1 MKGPDSFCP
10 IIKRRD
16 KEMKRKLVTVLM
28 IASLGMMTVA
38 GCSKKDKSS
47 AEAAEAVAEP
57 ATEVAISTEEPIVPE
72 PEPVYEE
79 PVYEEPEVTVPEETV
94 DEYGMTSIDELK
106 MYATEAVRM
115 RREPNTDAE
124 IAGKLAAGD
133 EVTAIAKSSD
143 WHRVVNK
150 NGDTVYVKSEYLT
163 ETKPEAKTEE
173 TTDANT
179 DNNAA
184 ATTNDTS
191 AADAAAAQQ
200 TAAAADAAAQQ
211 KAAEEAAAKQAA
223 DQQAAAEE
231 AAKQLAEQQAAAQQL
246 AEQQVAAAAA
256 SAGATYNLNGL
267 IVNAAEYKDLL
278 DTWRYATVNGTDEE
292 AKEWV
297 LHHPAADLEAVL
309 KAHGLR

>member
-1 MKGPDSFCP
+1 
-10 IIKRRD
+10 
-16 KEMKRKLVTVLM
+16 MKRKLITVLM

-38 GCSKKDKSS
+38 GCSKKDKAS
-47 AEAAEAVAEP
+47 AEATEAATEP
-57 ATEVAISTEEPIVPE
+57 ATEITISADTPTVPVPE

-94 DEYGMTSIDELK
+94 DEYGMASIDEIK

-124 IAGKLAAGD
+124 IAGKLAKGD

-163 ETKPEAKTEE
+163 ETKPETNTEE
-173 TTDANT
+173 TTAENT
-179 DNNAA
+179 DNNTT
-184 ATTNDTS
+184 ATPSDTS

-200 TAAAADAAAQQ
+200 AADQQAASQ
-211 KAAEEAAAKQAA
+211 QAA

-231 AAKQLAEQQAAAQQL
+231 AAKQLAEQQAAL
-246 AEQQVAAAAA
+246 VAAATAAA
-256 SAGATYNLNGL
+256 STSK
-267 IVNAAEYKDLL
+267 YKDY
-278 DTWRYATVNGTDEE
+278 DFTE
-292 AKEWV
+292 AQI
-297 LHHPAADLEAVL
+297 AADWDSHSTSKAVGQTWAQL
-309 KAHGLR
+309 SEGDKAAAAYHYSHYGAAGW

>member
-1 MKGPDSFCP
+1 
-10 IIKRRD
+10 
-16 KEMKRKLVTVLM
+16 MKRKLVTVLM

-38 GCSKKDKSS
+38 GCSKKDKASVE
-47 AEAAEAVAEP
+47 ATEAATEP
-57 ATEVAISTEEPIVPE
+57 ATEITISADTPTVPVPE

-94 DEYGMTSIDELK
+94 DEYGMASIDEIK

-163 ETKPEAKTEE
+163 ETKPETKTEE
-173 TTDANT
+173 TTAENT
-179 DNNAA
+179 DNNTT
-184 ATTNDTS
+184 ATASDTS
-191 AADAAAAQQ
+191 AADAAAQ
-200 TAAAADAAAQQ
+200 
-211 KAAEEAAAKQAA
+211 QAA
-223 DQQAAAEE
+223 DQQAASQKALEE
-231 AAKQLAEQQAAAQQL
+231 AAAKQLAEQQVAAQQL

>member
-1 MKGPDSFCP
+1 M
-10 IIKRRD
+10 KRR
-16 KEMKRKLVTVLM
+16 LFAVLL
-28 IASLGMMTVA
+28 IASLGIMTIA

-47 AEAAEAVAEP
+47 AEATEAVAEP
-57 ATEVAISTEEPIVPE
+57 ATEVAISTEEPVVPE

-163 ETKPEAKTEE
+163 ETKPETKTEE
-173 TTDANT
+173 TTDANN

-191 AADAAAAQQ
+191 AAD
-200 TAAAADAAAQQ
+200 AAAADAAAQQ

-231 AAKQLAEQQAAAQQL
+231 AAKQLAEQQAAL
-246 AEQQVAAAAA
+246 VAAATAAA
-256 SAGATYNLNGL
+256 STSK
-267 IVNAAEYKDLL
+267 YKDY
-278 DTWRYATVNGTDEE
+278 DFTE
-292 AKEWV
+292 AQI
-297 LHHPAADLEAVL
+297 AADWDSHSTSKVVGQTWAQLSEGD
-309 KAHGLR
+309 KAAAAYHYSHYGAAGW

>member
-1 MKGPDSFCP
+1 
-10 IIKRRD
+10 
-16 KEMKRKLVTVLM
+16 MKRKLFAVLL
-28 IASLGMMTVA
+28 IASLGIMTIA

-47 AEAAEAVAEP
+47 AEATEAVAEP
-57 ATEVAISTEEPIVPE
+57 ATEVAISTEEPVVPE

-173 TTDANT
+173 ATDANT

-191 AADAAAAQQ
+191 ATDAAAAQQ
-200 TAAAADAAAQQ
+200 AAAADAAAQQ

-223 DQQAAAEE
+223 DQQAAAQ
-231 AAKQLAEQQAAAQQL
+231 QLAEQQAAL
-246 AEQQVAAAAA
+246 AAAAAA

-267 IVNAAEYKDLL
+267 TVNAAEYKDLL
-278 DTWRYATVNGTDEE
+278 DTWRYATANGTDEE
-292 AKEWV
+292 AKEIA

>member
-1 MKGPDSFCP
+1 
-10 IIKRRD
+10 
-16 KEMKRKLVTVLM
+16 MKRKLVTVLM

-38 GCSKKDKSS
+38 GCSKKDKAS
-47 AEAAEAVAEP
+47 AEATEAATEP
-57 ATEVAISTEEPIVPE
+57 ATEITISADTPTVPVPE

-94 DEYGMTSIDELK
+94 DEYGMASIDEIK

-163 ETKPEAKTEE
+163 ETKPETNTEE
-173 TTDANT
+173 TTAENT
-179 DNNAA
+179 DNNAE
-184 ATTNDTS
+184 ATTSDTS

-200 TAAAADAAAQQ
+200 AAQQ
-211 KAAEEAAAKQAA
+211 AAAKQAA

-231 AAKQLAEQQAAAQQL
+231 AAKQLAEQQAAL
-246 AEQQVAAAAA
+246 VAAATAAA
-256 SAGATYNLNGL
+256 STSK
-267 IVNAAEYKDLL
+267 YKDY
-278 DTWRYATVNGTDEE
+278 DFTE
-292 AKEWV
+292 AQI
-297 LHHPAADLEAVL
+297 AADWDSHSTSKAVGQTWAQL
-309 KAHGLR
+309 SEGDKAAAAYHYSHYGAAGW